1 MGRGDRLGRLLRHD
15 RRARSARR
23 NSVRGVDVGALDRL
37 AAAGLRGRRQ
47 DVTNADDV
55 AFAGVLGQ
63 AELLRTGT
71 CTVPALVDLLLDRIE
86 RTQHT
91 INAFRVVRR
100 DEARAEAEEA
110 QRAMDNGDDRP
121 LLGVPFAVKDNLRV
135 IGLTTEHG
143 TLHSGAPDAE
153 DSDQVRRM
161 RDAGM
166 ICLGKTTMPELAL
179 WPFGE
184 NRSTGITRNPWD
196 PTRTPGGSSSGSGAA
211 VAAGLVPVATATD
224 GGGSIRIPAACCGLV
239 GLKPG
244 AGVVTGDRPGVTH
257 WHGLSQAGVVT
268 RSVGDAAAVM
278 DVIADGRGFADS
290 LDGPLG
296 RLRIGWSDKAPT
308 RAALSREVR
317 TAMET
322 TLATLQDM
330 DASVE
335 KRDPDYGVIHA
346 GFVPRYLAG
355 ISEDADE
362 VVPDRS
368 MLEPRTRQLAAVG
381 SKVPAKAVAAAQ
393 KSAAKTAKRF
403 QSMFDDMDV
412 LVMPTIAKPA
422 ARIGGW
428 MHKGL
433 SGTAAGAGRWV
444 PFCMPWNVVGF
455 PALSFPVGLS
465 KDGLPLAVQ
474 LVAPPDGERLLL
486 RLAAALE
493 RVRGPFPTP
502 TIDG

>member
-1 MGRGDRLGRLLRHD
+1 MDE
-15 RRARSARR
+15 
-23 NSVRGVDVGALDRL
+23 
-37 AAAGLRGRRQ
+37 
-47 DVTNADDV
+47 TEI

-63 AELLRTGT
+63 AELLRSGAL
-71 CTVPALVDLLLDRIE
+71 TVPDLVDLLFERIE
-86 RTQHT
+86 RTQTT

-100 DEARAEAEEA
+100 DEAREEAKDA
-110 QRAMDNGDDRP
+110 QRAIESGDERP

-135 IGLTTEHG
+135 TGLTTQHG
-143 TLHSGAPDAE
+143 TLHSGTPDTE

-161 RDAGM
+161 RAAGM

-196 PTRTPGGSSSGSGAA
+196 LSRTPGGSSSGSGAA
-211 VAAGLVPVATATD
+211 VAAGLVPVAAATD

-244 AGVVTGDRPGVTH
+244 AGVVVGDRPGVAH
-257 WHGLSQAGVVT
+257 WHGLSAAGVLT
-268 RSVGDAAAVM
+268 RTVADAAIAM
-278 DVIADGRGFADS
+278 DAITDIGGFADA
-290 LDGPLG
+290 LDGALG
-296 RLRIGWSDKAPT
+296 LLRVGWSDKAPVP
-308 RAALSREVR
+308 APLAREVR

-322 TLATLQDM
+322 TLAALQDLG
-330 DASVE
+330 ATVS
-335 KRDPDYGVIHA
+335 KRDPDYGVLHA

-355 ISEDADE
+355 VAEDADE
-362 VVPDRS
+362 TVPDKKL
-368 MLEPRTRQLAAVG
+368 LEPRTRQLAAIG
-381 SKVPAKAVAAAQ
+381 SKLPAKAVTAAQ
-393 KSAAKTAKRF
+393 KQADKTAKRF
-403 QSMFDDMDV
+403 TAMFDDMDV
-412 LVMPTIAKPA
+412 LLMPTIAKPA

-433 SGTAAGAGRWV
+433 SGTAAGAGKWV

-474 LVAPPDGERLLL
+474 LIAPPGGDRLLM
-486 RLAAALE
+486 RVAAALE
-493 RVRGPFPTP
+493 RVRGPFPQP
-502 TIDG
+502 TITP

>member
-1 MGRGDRLGRLLRHD
+1 MTTVP
-15 RRARSARR
+15 AA
-23 NSVRGVDVGALDRL
+23 DVKDIR
-37 AAAGLRGRRQ
+37 
-47 DVTNADDV
+47 DVENIAY
-55 AFAGVLGQ
+55 AGVLGQ
-63 AELLRTGT
+63 AALLRAGTITARELVELLL
-71 CTVPALVDLLLDRIE
+71 ARIE
-86 RTQHT
+86 RTQTT
-91 INAFRVVRR
+91 INAFRVTRP
-100 DEARAEAEEA
+100 DEARAEADEA
-110 QRAMDNGDDRP
+110 QRALASGDDRP

-135 IGLTTEHG
+135 AGLTTEHG
-143 TLHSGAPDAE
+143 TLHSSQPDDD
-153 DSDQVRRM
+153 DSEQVRRM
-161 RDAGM
+161 RAAGM

-196 PTRTPGGSSSGSGAA
+196 LTRTPGGSSSGSGAA

-244 AGVVTGDRPGVTH
+244 TGVVVGDRPGVTH
-257 WHGLSQAGVVT
+257 WHGLSAAGVLT
-268 RSVGDAAAVM
+268 RTVADAAAVM
-278 DVIADGRGFADS
+278 DVIAESDGYAGS
-290 LDGPLG
+290 LDGPIG

-308 RAALSREVR
+308 RAVLSREVR

-322 TLATLQDM
+322 TLSALQDFG
-330 DASVE
+330 ATVT

-355 ISEDADE
+355 VAEDADT
-362 VVPDRS
+362 VVPDKR

-381 SKVPAKAVAAAQ
+381 SKVPPKAVAAAQ
-393 KSAAKTAKRF
+393 RSAAKTAKRF
-403 QSMFDDMDV
+403 MTMFDELDV
-412 LVMPTIAKPA
+412 LVMPTIGRPA

-433 SGTAAGAGRWV
+433 SGTAAGAGSWV
-444 PFCMPWNVVGF
+444 PFCMPWNAVGF
-455 PALSFPVGLS
+455 PAISFPVGLS

-474 LVAPPDGERLLL
+474 LVAQPEGERLLL
-486 RLAAALE
+486 RIAGALE
-493 RVRGPFPTP
+493 RVRGAFPRP